1 MHRLAIIF
9 VYCQLIGHD
18 NSLST
23 EQFMSN
29 KATLTLNGKNFEF
42 DTGIGS
48 ENEKYIDIAPLRP
61 KTGYITMDPG
71 FGNTG
76 SCFSSI
82 TFVDG
87 KNGILQIRGYPIEEL
102 AEKASFVEVAYLILY
117 GELPDEDDLRNF
129 SAGLKEHAPLHTNL
143 EHHFSGFPKS
153 APPMAILSAM
163 LNLVSCFHPEVLEV
177 TSAGTEFN
185 KTASL
190 LLSKVRT
197 IAAFAYRMASGKPI
211 NHPNPHL
218 GYCGNLLHMMFS
230 DPYQEYHVSPIVE
243 KALNLFLILH
253 ADHEQNCSTSTVR
266 VVGSSR
272 ANLFSSVAAGVCAL
286 WGPLHGGANIGVINM
301 LEDIQASGN
310 KPEYYIEKAKDKND
324 PFRLM
329 GFGHRVYKNFDPR
342 SLILKKQVHTLLDA
356 LNIEDNLLDIALEL
370 EETTLKD
377 DYFISRNLYPNVDFY
392 SGILLRAIGI
402 PLNMYTVMF
411 SIGRMPGWIANWKEL
426 LDHKQRISRPRQI
439 YTGKTKRHYVPLVE
453 R

>member
-1 MHRLAIIF
+1 MN
-9 VYCQLIGHD
+9 D
-18 NSLST
+18 
-23 EQFMSN
+23 
-29 KATLTLNGKNFEF
+29 KATLNLEGKSFEF
-42 DTGIGS
+42 DISTGS
-48 ENEKYIDIAPLRP
+48 ENEKCFDISSLRSD
-61 KTGYITMDPG
+61 TGYITMDPG

-82 TFVDG
+82 TYVDG
-87 KNGILQIRGYPIEEL
+87 TNGILQYRGYPIEEV
-102 AEKASFVEVAYLILY
+102 AEKASFVEIAYLILY
-117 GELPDEDDLRNF
+117 GVLPNEVELREF

-177 TSAGTEFN
+177 TSAGAEFD
-185 KTASL
+185 KTATL

-197 IAAFAYRMASGKPI
+197 IAAFAYRMAAGKPI

-218 GYCGNLLHMMFS
+218 GYCGNFLHMMFS
-230 DPYQEYHVSPIVE
+230 DPFQEYQVSPVVE

-286 WGPLHGGANIGVINM
+286 WGPLHGGANAAVIAM
-301 LEDIQASGN
+301 LEDIRVSGH
-310 KPEYYIEKAKDKND
+310 KPDYYIEKAKDKND

-342 SLILKKQVHTLLDA
+342 SIILKKQVYKLLDE
-356 LNIEDNLLDIALEL
+356 LNIEDNLLELALEL
-370 EETTLKD
+370 EEATLKD
-377 DYFISRNLYPNVDFY
+377 EYFISRNLYPNVDFY

-411 SIGRMPGWIANWKEL
+411 AIGRMPGWIANWKEL

-439 YTGKTKRHYVPLVE
+439 YTGKTKRPYVTLME

>member
-1 MHRLAIIF
+1 
-9 VYCQLIGHD
+9 
-18 NSLST
+18 
-23 EQFMSN
+23 MSN

-102 AEKASFVEVAYLILY
+102 AEKATFVEVAYLILY

>member
-1 MHRLAIIF
+1 MDEI
-9 VYCQLIGHD
+9 
-18 NSLST
+18 
-23 EQFMSN
+23 
-29 KATLTLNGKNFEF
+29 ATLHIGGKSF
-42 DTGIGS
+42 DLEVITGT
-48 ENEKYIDIAPLRP
+48 ENEKCIDIQELRS

-82 TFVDG
+82 TYVDG
-87 KNGILQIRGYPIEEL
+87 AKGFLRYRGYPIEEI

-117 GELPDEDDLRNF
+117 GELPTKEQRDIF
-129 SAGLKEHAPLHTNL
+129 SASLNEHASLHTNL
-143 EHHFSGFPKS
+143 EHHFSGFPKD

-163 LNLVSCFHPEVLEV
+163 LNLISCFHPEVLDVHSE
-177 TSAGTEFN
+177 GPEFDR
-185 KTASL
+185 TAAL

-197 IAAFAYRMASGKPI
+197 ISAFAYRMASGKPF

-218 GYCGNLLHMMFS
+218 SYCSNFLHMMFS
-230 DPYQEYHVSPIVE
+230 EPFKEFVASPVVE
-243 KALNLFLILH
+243 RAMNLFLVLH

-286 WGPLHGGANIGVINM
+286 WGPLHGGANTGVIKM
-301 LEDIQASGN
+301 LEDIKASGR
-310 KPEYYIEKAKDKND
+310 PISSYIDKAKDKNSG
-324 PFRLM
+324 FRLM

-342 SLILKKQVHTLLDA
+342 SIILKKQVHDVLQELKLDDSLL
-356 LNIEDNLLDIALEL
+356 EIALEL
-370 EETTLKD
+370 EAATLSD
-377 DYFISRNLYPNVDFY
+377 DYFLSRHLYPNVDFY

-411 SIGRMPGWIANWKEL
+411 AIGRMPGWISNWKEL
-426 LDHKQRISRPRQI
+426 LEHNQRISRPRQI
-439 YTGKTKRHYVPLVE
+439 YTGSTVRAFVPLDK

>member
-1 MHRLAIIF
+1 
-9 VYCQLIGHD
+9 
-18 NSLST
+18 
-23 EQFMSN
+23 MSN
-29 KATLTLNGKNFEF
+29 TATLNLDGKIYEF
-42 DTGIGS
+42 DTGIGT
-48 ENEKYIDIAPLRP
+48 ENEKYIDMAHLRS
-61 KTGYITMDPG
+61 KTGYITLDPG

-82 TFVDG
+82 TYVEG
-87 KNGILQIRGYPIEEL
+87 AKGILQHRGYPIEEL
-102 AEKASFVEVAYLILY
+102 AEKATFVEVAYLVIY
-117 GELPDEDDLRNF
+117 GKLPSENELMNF

-163 LNLVSCFHPEVLEV
+163 LNLVACFHPEVLEV
-177 TSAGTEFN
+177 TSDGEDFD
-185 KTASL
+185 KTATL

-197 IAAFAYRMASGKPI
+197 IAAFAYRMAAGKPI
-211 NHPNPHL
+211 NHPNPNR
-218 GYCGNLLHMMFS
+218 GYCGNFLHMMFS
-230 DPYQEYHVSPIVE
+230 DPYQEFQVSPIVE

-286 WGPLHGGANIGVINM
+286 WGPLHGGANAAVIAM
-301 LEDIQASGN
+301 LQDIKASGR

-324 PFRLM
+324 PFKLM

-342 SLILKKQVHTLLDA
+342 ALILKKQVHKLLDE
-356 LNIEDNLLDIALEL
+356 LHINDELLDISREL
-370 EETTLKD
+370 EEATLKD
-377 DYFISRNLYPNVDFY
+377 DFFISRNLYPNVDFY

-411 SIGRMPGWIANWKEL
+411 AIGRMPGWIANWKEL

-439 YTGKTKRHYVPLVE
+439 YTGENKRRYTSLIE

>member
-1 MHRLAIIF
+1 
-9 VYCQLIGHD
+9 
-18 NSLST
+18 
-23 EQFMSN
+23 MSN
-29 KATLTLNGKNFEF
+29 TATLNLDGKIYEF
-42 DTGIGS
+42 DTGIGT
-48 ENEKYIDIAPLRP
+48 ENEKYIDMAHLRS
-61 KTGYITMDPG
+61 KTGYITLDPG

-82 TFVDG
+82 TYVEG
-87 KNGILQIRGYPIEEL
+87 AKGILQHRGYPIEEL
-102 AEKASFVEVAYLILY
+102 AEKATFVEVAYLVIY
-117 GELPDEDDLRNF
+117 GKLPSENELMNF

-163 LNLVSCFHPEVLEV
+163 LNLVACFHPEVLEV
-177 TSAGTEFN
+177 TSDGEDFD
-185 KTASL
+185 KTATL

-197 IAAFAYRMASGKPI
+197 IAAFAYRMAAGKPI
-211 NHPNPHL
+211 NHPNPNR
-218 GYCGNLLHMMFS
+218 GYCGNFLHMMFS
-230 DPYQEYHVSPIVE
+230 DPYQEFQVSPIVE

-286 WGPLHGGANIGVINM
+286 WGPLHGGANAAVIAM
-301 LEDIQASGN
+301 LQDIKSSGR

-324 PFRLM
+324 PFKLM

-342 SLILKKQVHTLLDA
+342 ALILKKQVHKLLDE
-356 LNIEDNLLDIALEL
+356 LHINDELLDISREL
-370 EETTLKD
+370 EEATLKD
-377 DYFISRNLYPNVDFY
+377 DFFISRNLYPNVDFY

-411 SIGRMPGWIANWKEL
+411 AIGRMPGWIANWKEL

-439 YTGKTKRHYVPLVE
+439 YTGENKRRYTSLIE

>member
-1 MHRLAIIF
+1 
-9 VYCQLIGHD
+9 
-18 NSLST
+18 
-23 EQFMSN
+23 MSN
-29 KATLTLNGKNFEF
+29 KATLNLDGKNFEF
-42 DTGIGS
+42 NTGIGT

-61 KTGYITMDPG
+61 ETGYITLDPG

-82 TFVDG
+82 TYVDG
-87 KNGILQIRGYPIEEL
+87 AKGILQHRGYPIEQL
-102 AEKASFVEVAYLILY
+102 AEKASFVEVAYLIIY
-117 GELPDEDDLRNF
+117 GKLPTENELINF

-177 TSAGTEFN
+177 TSDGAEFD
-185 KTASL
+185 KTATL

-197 IAAFAYRMASGKPI
+197 IAAFAYRMAAGKPI
-211 NHPNPHL
+211 NHPNPQR
-218 GYCGNLLHMMFS
+218 GYCGNFLHMMFS
-230 DPYQEYHVSPIVE
+230 DPYQEYQVSPTVE

-286 WGPLHGGANIGVINM
+286 WGPLHGGANAAVIAM
-301 LEDIQASGN
+301 LEDIKTSGR

-324 PFRLM
+324 PFKLM

-342 SLILKKQVHTLLDA
+342 AIILKKQVNKLLDE
-356 LNIEDNLLDIALEL
+356 LNIKDDLLDISREL
-370 EETTLKD
+370 EEATLKD
-377 DYFISRNLYPNVDFY
+377 DFFISRNLYPNVDFY

-402 PLNMYTVMF
+402 PLNMYTVLF

-439 YTGKTKRHYVPLVE
+439 YTGKTKRPYTSLIE

>member
-1 MHRLAIIF
+1 
-9 VYCQLIGHD
+9 
-18 NSLST
+18 
-23 EQFMSN
+23 MSN
-29 KATLTLNGKNFEF
+29 KAILNIDGKTFEF

-61 KTGYITMDPG
+61 ETGYITLDPG

-82 TFVDG
+82 TYVDG
-87 KNGILQIRGYPIEEL
+87 TNGILQLRGYPIEEL
-102 AEKASFVEVAYLILY
+102 AEKASFVEVAYLVIY
-117 GELPDEDDLRNF
+117 GKLPDENELKNF
-129 SAGLKEHAPLHTNL
+129 AAGLKEHAPLHTNL

-163 LNLVSCFHPEVLEV
+163 LNLVSCFHPEVLDV
-177 TSAGTEFN
+177 TSDGAEFD
-185 KTASL
+185 KTATL

-197 IAAFAYRMASGKPI
+197 IAAFAYRMAAGKPI
-211 NHPNPHL
+211 NHPNPNL
-218 GYCGNLLHMMFS
+218 SYCGNFLHMMFS
-230 DPYQEYHVSPIVE
+230 DPYQEHMVSPVVE

-301 LEDIQASGN
+301 LEDIKASGH

-324 PFRLM
+324 PYRLM

-342 SLILKKQVHTLLDA
+342 SIILKKQVHNLLA
-356 LNIEDNLLDIALEL
+356 ELNIEDNLLDIALEL

-377 DYFISRNLYPNVDFY
+377 DFFISRNLYPNVDFY

-426 LDHKQRISRPRQI
+426 LDHKQRISRPRQV
-439 YTGKTKRHYVPLVE
+439 YTGKTRRPYISLME

>member
-1 MHRLAIIF
+1 
-9 VYCQLIGHD
+9 
-18 NSLST
+18 
-23 EQFMSN
+23 MSN
-29 KATLTLNGKNFEF
+29 KATLNLDGKNFEF
-42 DTGIGS
+42 NTGIGT

-61 KTGYITMDPG
+61 ETGYITLDPG

-82 TFVDG
+82 TYVDG
-87 KNGILQIRGYPIEEL
+87 SKGILQHRGYPIEQL
-102 AEKASFVEVAYLILY
+102 AEKASFVEVAYLIIY
-117 GELPDEDDLRNF
+117 GKLPTENELINF

-177 TSAGTEFN
+177 TSDGAEFD
-185 KTASL
+185 KTATL

-197 IAAFAYRMASGKPI
+197 IAAFAYRMAAGKPI
-211 NHPNPHL
+211 NHPNPQR
-218 GYCGNLLHMMFS
+218 GYCGNFLHMMFS
-230 DPYQEYHVSPIVE
+230 DPYQEYQVSPTVE

-286 WGPLHGGANIGVINM
+286 WGPLHGGANAAVIAM
-301 LEDIQASGN
+301 LEDIKTSGR

-324 PFRLM
+324 PFKLM

-342 SLILKKQVHTLLDA
+342 AIILKKQVNKLLDE
-356 LNIEDNLLDIALEL
+356 LNIKDDLLDISREL
-370 EETTLKD
+370 EEATLKD
-377 DYFISRNLYPNVDFY
+377 DFFISRNLYPNVDFY

-402 PLNMYTVMF
+402 PLNMYTVLF

-439 YTGKTKRHYVPLVE
+439 YTGKTKRPYTSLIE

>member
-1 MHRLAIIF
+1 MSEKAKLELA
-9 VYCQLIGHD
+9 
-18 NSLST
+18 
-23 EQFMSN
+23 
-29 KATLTLNGKNFEF
+29 GKSYEF
-42 DTGIGS
+42 DVFTGS
-48 ENEKYIDIAPLRP
+48 ENEKCINTEELRSR
-61 KTGYITMDPG
+61 TGHITMDPG

-76 SCFSSI
+76 SCYSSI
-82 TFVDG
+82 TYVDG
-87 KNGILQIRGYPIEEL
+87 AKGILQYRGYPIEQL
-102 AEKASFVEVAYLILY
+102 AEKSTFVETAYLILY
-117 GELPDEDDLRNF
+117 GELPKAQQLLEF
-129 SAGLKEHAPLHTNL
+129 SARLKKHAPLHTNL

-163 LNLVSCFHPEVLEV
+163 LNLVSCFHPKVLEV
-177 TSAGTEFN
+177 PTTGEEFN
-185 KTASL
+185 QTASL

-197 IAAFAYRMASGKPI
+197 IAAFAYRMAGGKPI

-218 GYCGNLLHMMFS
+218 SYCGNFLHMMFS
-230 DPYQEYHVSPIVE
+230 DPYQEYEVSPVID

-286 WGPLHGGANIGVINM
+286 WGPLHGGANAGVITM
-301 LEDIQASGN
+301 LEDIKKSGRPAS
-310 KPEYYIEKAKDKND
+310 YYIDKAKDKDD

-342 SLILKKQVHTLLDA
+342 SLILKKQVHNVLEA
-356 LNIEDNLLDIALEL
+356 LDIDDDLLEIALQL
-370 EETTLKD
+370 EEVTLKD

-411 SIGRMPGWIANWKEL
+411 AIGRMPGWIANWKEL
-426 LDHKQRISRPRQI
+426 HDHKQRISRPRQI
-439 YTGKTKRHYVPLVE
+439 YTGATKRPYVPIAE

>member
-1 MHRLAIIF
+1 
-9 VYCQLIGHD
+9 
-18 NSLST
+18 
-23 EQFMSN
+23 MSN
-29 KATLTLNGKNFEF
+29 KATLRLDGKNYEF
-42 DTGIGS
+42 DTGIGT
-48 ENEKYIDIAPLRP
+48 EKEKYIDMVRLRQN
-61 KTGYITMDPG
+61 TGYITLDPG

-76 SCFSSI
+76 SCYSSI
-82 TFVDG
+82 TYVDG
-87 KNGILQIRGYPIEEL
+87 AKGILQHRGYPIEEL
-102 AEKASFVEVAYLILY
+102 AEKASFVEVAYLVIY
-117 GELPDEDDLRNF
+117 GKLPSENELINF

-177 TSAGTEFN
+177 TSDGEEFD
-185 KTASL
+185 KTATL

-197 IAAFAYRMASGKPI
+197 IAAFAYRMAAGKPI
-211 NHPNPHL
+211 NHPNPNR
-218 GYCGNLLHMMFS
+218 GYCGNFLHMMFT
-230 DPYQEYHVSPIVE
+230 DPYQEYQISPIVE

-286 WGPLHGGANIGVINM
+286 WGPLHGGANAAVIAM
-301 LEDIQASGN
+301 LEDIKASGR

-324 PFRLM
+324 PFKLM

-342 SLILKKQVHTLLDA
+342 ALILKKQVDKLLHE
-356 LNIEDNLLDIALEL
+356 LNIKDDLLDISREL
-370 EETTLKD
+370 EEATLKD
-377 DYFISRNLYPNVDFY
+377 DFFTSRNLYPNVDFY

-439 YTGKTKRHYVPLVE
+439 YTGENRRPYVSLIE